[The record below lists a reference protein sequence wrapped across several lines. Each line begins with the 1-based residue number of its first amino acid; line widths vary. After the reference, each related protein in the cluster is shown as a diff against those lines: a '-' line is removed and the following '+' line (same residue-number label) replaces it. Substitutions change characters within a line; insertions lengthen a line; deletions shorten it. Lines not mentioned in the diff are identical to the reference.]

1 MSKGRTRASQP
12 ALTESDAWLLAAL
25 TESPHPDRPLNLRD
39 FIDNADWLYRGIPTF
54 DQVSFGL
61 PRLAAAGLLVV
72 EQDARE
78 GLVLRATP
86 KAINLRRLMKAKPLG
101 DDLKEIDEAIRAA
114 AHPAP
119 EPVEDRS
126 LGRLPGLGADDLDA
140 AIREHGERIEQ
151 LSKPYVAIAQGVIR
165 RQNRTR
171 RPT

>member
-1 MSKGRTRASQP
+1 M
-12 ALTESDAWLLAAL
+12 
-25 TESPHPDRPLNLRD
+25 NLRD

-72 EQDARE
+72 EEDAQE

-86 KAINLRRLMKAKPLG
+86 KAINLRRLMKAKPPG

-119 EPVEDRS
+119 EPAEDRS
-126 LGRLPGLGADDLDA
+126 LGRLSGLGAVDLDA
-140 AIREHGERIEQ
+140 AIREHGERVEQ
-151 LSKPYVAIAQGVIR
+151 LSPPYVAIAQGVIR
-165 RQNRTR
+165 RHKRTR
-171 RPT
+171 RR